1 MGTSEMVSSV
11 LDSISLRQSPTL
23 SAKTSVSSGSTDSS
37 SGSGSSS
44 STGSVSSAGSVSSS
58 SVGSG
63 AGSSSALSP
72 LSAGGRRGSGPHA
85 VSDRAAPATNVPK
98 AIRPDS
104 MRRVSDNMET
114 PLDRL
119 QTSRANPG
127 LSKQMH
133 TALGRFHLSRGQGGE

>member
-1 MGTSEMVSSV
+1 
-11 LDSISLRQSPTL
+11 
-23 SAKTSVSSGSTDSS
+23 
-37 SGSGSSS
+37 
-44 STGSVSSAGSVSSS
+44 
-58 SVGSG
+58 SG

-119 QTSRANPG
+119 RTYRAKPG

-133 TALGRFHLSRGQGGE
+133 TALGRFHLSWGQGGNNPEQAYPSSLCTRSEVGGIQPKARDDGTFPACSAFDSADPR